1 MRNANAT
8 GIAAYRNNRVVGSNP
23 QQLVVLLYDHLLARL
38 RRAADQIRAGDIEG
52 RVASL
57 ERASD
62 IVAELLS
69 TLDFEA
75 GGEIASRLAA
85 LYAYFI
91 GEIGAVARHPD
102 ADRLEHM
109 TALVASLH
117 DSWVRAAVGEV
128 VAGAPNAAIHL
139 DSQEDVA

>member
-1 MRNANAT
+1 MKNLSGAAT
-8 GIAAYRNNRVVGSNP
+8 YRQNHVLGSNR
-23 QQLVVLLYDHLLARL
+23 QQLVVLLYENLLTRL
-38 RRAADQIRAGDIEG
+38 RRAADQIRSGDIEG

-57 ERASD
+57 ARASD

-91 GEIGAVARHPD
+91 GEIGAIARQPEL
-102 ADRLEHM
+102 ARLEHV
-109 TALVASLH
+109 TSLVASLH
-117 DSWVRAAVGEV
+117 ESWVKAARAEAEQ
-128 VAGAPNAAIHL
+128 GAL
-139 DSQEDVA
+139 